1 MHPIILLAA
10 AILITAVLFAVLF
23 GRYAERGIQLE
34 DADRTI
40 AALQDQVEGLTDQ
53 QERLTHRIENLEAI
67 VTTEAWDELHEPDLA
82 PPEPDPEEQADQLA
96 RRRQRSG

>member
-10 AILITAVLFAVLF
+10 AILVTAILFAVLF
-23 GRYAERGIQLE
+23 GRYAERGVQLE

-40 AALQDQVEGLTDQ
+40 AALHDQVEGLTER
-53 QERLTHRIENLEAI
+53 QERLTRRIENLEAI

-82 PPEPDPEEQADQLA
+82 PPEPNPEEKAAQLA
-96 RRRQRSG
+96 QRQRSG